1 MKIDDAE
8 LLQIIPFSI
17 AKDETVQNVAKSLDV
32 PINDV
37 TGNIRNVLI
46 LSRIDELSEG
56 ILDALAWEYHMDIYD
71 DAADIE
77 TKRNAVK
84 TAIRYHRYKG
94 TMWAVK
100 EAAALASKNAE
111 IVEWFD
117 YGGKPY
123 HFKAITTSAIPSLDE
138 LRALMKAMTDAK
150 NVRSWM
156 DGIEYKTE
164 ESYKLIAVTS
174 EFDQETLTREIE
186 LIADCNAPIYIGIGA
201 VRTKYVDI
209 RAAPYDAKLSGGIKT
224 YAVAGEFDTEVLYG
238 D

>member
-1 MKIDDAE
+1 MKLDDAK
-8 LLQIIPFSI
+8 LLQIVPYSI

-32 PINDV
+32 PINDI
-37 TGNIRNVLI
+37 TGNIRNILI
-46 LSRIDELSEG
+46 LSRIDELPEG
-56 ILDALAWEYHMDIYD
+56 ILDALAWEYHMEIYD

-111 IVEWFD
+111 IIEWFD
-117 YGGKPY
+117 YDGKPY
-123 HFKAITTSAIPSLDE
+123 HFKAVTTSAIPTLDE

-150 NVRSWM
+150 NVRSWL

-164 ESYKLIAVTS
+164 SAYKIFALTC
-174 EFDQETLTREIE
+174 EFDSETLTREIE
-186 LIADCNAPIYIGIGA
+186 LIAEGDAPIYIGIGA
-201 VRTKYVDI
+201 SWTKYVDI
-209 RAAPYDAKLSGGIKT
+209 KAVQYDAKVVGAVKE
-224 YAVAGEFDTEVLYG
+224 YAVGGEFDREVLHG

>member
-8 LLQIIPFSI
+8 LLQIVPFSV

-37 TGNIRNVLI
+37 TGNIRNILI
-46 LSRIDELSEG
+46 LTRIDELPED

-94 TMWAVK
+94 TVIAVK
-100 EAAALASKNAE
+100 EAAALASKNVE

-164 ESYKLIAVTS
+164 EPYKLIAATS

-186 LIADCNAPIYIGIGA
+186 LIADCDAPICIGIGA

-209 RAAPYDAKLSGGIKT
+209 RAVPYDTKLSGTMKI